1 MLEFYGGRDSS
12 SQLPL
17 PCQGAHVLLP
27 HESQLSESLVTVGG
41 VCSLSAA
48 QEVQLHIKGVQNPP
62 PASLLSGPTLTQTK
76 VRVPKA

>member
-17 PCQGAHVLLP
+17 PCQGAHILFP

-48 QEVQLHIKGVQNPP
+48 QEVHLHIKGRPEP
-62 PASLLSGPTLTQTK
+62 SPTSLRSGPTLTQNE